1 MLRLRLSMAEP
12 AELLLIKD
20 QYELAFHALDRGLT
34 AEVAGK
40 RVEAL
45 KYYTKGRHHLTQ
57 GLEVPVWG
65 QRRQGEAWDIARQL
79 QQRMRDTLST
89 VNTHLSDLQTT
100 GLTAGDQRDR
110 LLMDLPPNIYPDLA
124 PNSQP
129 PHSSVHHL
137 YPTIPPTTNTATP
150 NTAPGKLASPAAPHR
165 HTFASAASVTSAMAS
180 PGEQPPAYTPQ
191 PTDGHCSLA
200 YGPAGGSV
208 RSGQQTGASVGG
220 DGDEL
225 LFIPAG
231 VQLFFVA
238 PNGEVSSLS
247 NPGFLRVI
255 TCRQQNKT
263 SSSGRPSAFLHV
275 CDQLYPLIAD
285 TPVLLANSGIFMF
298 PDSLGEMPGSYMGI
312 VLSSELPATDQE
324 MFQDLLSQLVDFR
337 VQAPEGRGPEVINLS
352 AKVPVGP
359 SKEQK
364 ELAVETKQTE
374 KQPLPGWSEKMGQG
388 ILSGATRL
396 SKRLVQGAEV
406 TGKAIHKGGDKIR
419 ERVTPEETPSE
430 VSPRVTRGLQVAKE
444 ATEGAVKVSRF
455 LVDGLT
461 TVVGQ
466 VAEKMGPHLKKHGAK
481 LIPESMKS
489 QDGRPSKLDGAK
501 FVAVSGVQGL
511 SAIWSGLETGAKL
524 VGKSVGTETV
534 KTVKYKY
541 GDHAGQATSTALN
554 SVVNVGV
561 AAYNIDNLAI
571 LAIVNAA
578 DKDTSKTT
586 TKIPGGQPTETK
598 EQEGKKK

>member
-263 SSSGRPSAFLHV
+263 SSSGRPSAFLH
-275 CDQLYPLIAD
+275 
-285 TPVLLANSGIFMF
+285 
-298 PDSLGEMPGSYMGI
+298 
-312 VLSSELPATDQE
+312 
-324 MFQDLLSQLVDFR
+324 
-337 VQAPEGRGPEVINLS
+337 APEGRGPEVINLS